1 MKNTYRFLAF
11 CGLFSLLLA
20 APGRAQTNFRSGYV
34 LPLTGDTL
42 RGEVDSRDGR
52 AQAQRC
58 RFRASAEAAV
68 TTYLPAELRGY
79 GFPGE
84 GRHYR
89 AQSVAVAPAP
99 AQPYFLEVLVDGP
112 ATLYFL
118 RDAQQKEFYY
128 VQSSQLPLTALEYKL
143 VRVVR
148 NGQNFNEEQTPFRT
162 TLATALAGC
171 PGVQSQLP
179 RLPFQESALRR
190 VVSQYNGCQGGGSGV
205 RPLSPAPASHAVLG
219 LLGGV
224 VQHRLAYEGFPY
236 EGRTV
241 VAQHTGF
248 AVGPVLRFS
257 TGRLS
262 EKLSVVLALLYE
274 AEKYE
279 LESTSSS
286 SSIRT
291 RTRFDLAY
299 LRLPVMFRYTY
310 PRGKI
315 SPFGEAGL
323 TVAYAIKTDNDVA
336 QPLSN
341 GTYGN
346 SSPLL
351 TGESFQHLQLGLGA
365 GLGLSTRTAGGRSI
379 ALVARAEASNGF
391 SGVTGIAAS
400 VLHFYGL
407 LSYDLTK

>member
-1 MKNTYRFLAF
+1 MKNIYSFLAL
-11 CGLFSLLLA
+11 CGLFSFIA
-20 APGRAQTNFRSGYV
+20 VSPGHAQTNFRPGYV

-42 RGEVDSRDGR
+42 RGEVDRRDSR

-58 RFRASAEAAV
+58 RFRANAQAEV

-89 AQSVAVAPAP
+89 ARSVAAAPAP
-99 AQPYFLEVLVDGP
+99 AQPYFLEVLIDGP
-112 ATLYFL
+112 AALYFL
-118 RDAQQKEFYY
+118 RDAAQKEFFY
-128 VQSSQLPLTALEYKL
+128 VQSSQLPLTALEYQQ

-148 NGQNFNEEQTPFRT
+148 DGRTFNEEQTPFRT

-171 PGVQSQLP
+171 PAVQGQLP

-190 VVSQYNGCQGGGSGV
+190 VVSQYNACQGGAGG
-205 RPLSPAPASHAVLG
+205 RLASPAPVSHVVLG

-224 VQHRLAYEGFPY
+224 VQHRLSYEGFPY
-236 EGRTV
+236 ESRTMV
-241 VAQHTGF
+241 TQHTGF
-248 AVGPVLRFS
+248 AVGSVLRFG
-257 TGRLS
+257 TGRAS
-262 EKLSVVLALLYE
+262 QKLSVVVALLYE

-279 LESTSSS
+279 LESTGSASST
-286 SSIRT
+286 RT

-323 TVAYAIKTDNDVA
+323 TVAYAIKTDNDIA

-341 GTYGN
+341 GTYG
-346 SSPLL
+346 SSYPLL
-351 TGESFQHLQLGLGA
+351 VGNSFQHLQLGLGA
-365 GLGLSTRTAGGRSI
+365 GLGVSTRTAGGRSI
-379 ALVARAEASNGF
+379 ALLTRAEVSNGF